1 MIAARASSPTVGF
14 FCSECSRYSEYSLLP
29 ADAVHACSHCG
40 RESEN
45 NPNPTLVA
53 GGPIDR
59 CPHCDN
65 LEFFLDKDL
74 PQQLGCAAVTL
85 TVALSTLAYYFWGFL
100 PSLAVLVVASLLDF
114 VLYHRLG
121 DVTIC
126 YRCHSELRGFAPNP
140 AHGPFDMHRAEEYD
154 EGS

>member
-1 MIAARASSPTVGF
+1 MTEEQANFLTAGF
-14 FCSECSRYSEYSLLP
+14 FCPECSRYSEYTLSP
-29 ADAVHACSHCG
+29 RETVHACSHCG
-40 RESEN
+40 HESESN
-45 NPNPTLVA
+45 ASPALLA

-65 LEFFLDKDL
+65 REFFLGKDF

-85 TVALSTLAYYFWGFL
+85 TVVLSTLAYAFWGFL
-100 PSLAVLVVASLLDF
+100 PSLAVLVIASLLDF

-121 DVTIC
+121 EVTIC

-140 AHGPFDMHRAEEYD
+140 THGPFDMHRAEEYD
-154 EGS
+154 EGT